1 MNGSDTPDDPPKPSF
16 APWDDP
22 DYPWDERP
30 MPPAERPQEED
41 GRVSK
46 NDNRPV
52 VVELVFALKK
62 WEVVAHD
69 GKETFKITGNI
80 EMYWTDDRVIG
91 FPTARKP
98 MPENMWRPRLTGC
111 AGFDLGKAEN
121 YEQLPRFY
129 GFDSAQEHKPS
140 DGRMAQTFPVNL
152 KDGYD
157 ISADMERFKSF
168 PFDSTRVDLSIVF
181 FGVKRPEWDKDVR
194 LSLRRPNNASCVKKY
209 ASQYQ
214 HIDFDGASTH
224 SNDYELAGIS
234 LAVGQN
240 TPTARFKDNPR
251 LWDGDMTPCY
261 FISFHIKRSSTF
273 YVHNGIQ
280 PMYTI
285 AFFGFTGYA
294 LEPSDLANRAAL
306 CAVLFLSIYAVQ
318 WTTVGHIPRLP
329 FKTVMDYVS
338 ESVSSVLM
346 LILVGDCV
354 AYHVARPRR
363 NCLATAADESEC
375 AFDDEAADRVDLVWG
390 LLVLMYVLFYA
401 VGYRT
406 IYAAWRSLRS
416 NGHSR
421 PWVKGGLMRNNWKPT
436 SEAYHLK
443 MDDEYCRR
451 WGRKYLGQGTRVDN
465 FEDW

>member
-1 MNGSDTPDDPPKPSF
+1 MNGSDTPDEPPKPSF

-30 MPPAERPQEED
+30 MPPAERSQEED

-80 EMYWTDDRVIG
+80 EMYWIDDRVIG
-91 FPTARKP
+91 FPTAHKP

-240 TPTARFKDNPR
+240 TPTAR
-251 LWDGDMTPCY
+251 L
-261 FISFHIKRSSTF
+261 
-273 YVHNGIQ
+273 
-280 PMYTI
+280 
-285 AFFGFTGYA
+285 
-294 LEPSDLANRAAL
+294 
-306 CAVLFLSIYAVQ
+306 
-318 WTTVGHIPRLP
+318 
-329 FKTVMDYVS
+329 
-338 ESVSSVLM
+338 
-346 LILVGDCV
+346 
-354 AYHVARPRR
+354 
-363 NCLATAADESEC
+363 
-375 AFDDEAADRVDLVWG
+375 
-390 LLVLMYVLFYA
+390 
-401 VGYRT
+401 RT
-406 IYAAWRSLRS
+406 IRGS
-416 NGHSR
+416 
-421 PWVKGGLMRNNWKPT
+421 
-436 SEAYHLK
+436 
-443 MDDEYCRR
+443 
-451 WGRKYLGQGTRVDN
+451 GTAT
-465 FEDW
+465 

>member
-1 MNGSDTPDDPPKPSF
+1 
-16 APWDDP
+16 
-22 DYPWDERP
+22 

-91 FPTARKP
+91 FPTAHKP

-129 GFDSAQEHKPS
+129 GFDSTQEHKPS
-140 DGRMAQTFPVNL
+140 DGRIAQTFPVNL

-261 FISFHIKRSSTF
+261 FISFHIKLLHVLRAQRHPAHVHHRVLRVHGIRPRTQRFSQQSGVVRRAFPFNLRGSVDNRRS
-273 YVHNGIQ
+273 H
-280 PMYTI
+280 
-285 AFFGFTGYA
+285 
-294 LEPSDLANRAAL
+294 PS
-306 CAVLFLSIYAVQ
+306 FAVQ
-318 WTTVGHIPRLP
+318 DGDGLRLR
-329 FKTVMDYVS
+329 
-338 ESVSSVLM
+338 ERL
-346 LILVGDCV
+346 LG
-354 AYHVARPRR
+354 
-363 NCLATAADESEC
+363 AD
-375 AFDDEAADRVDLVWG
+375 ADL
-390 LLVLMYVLFYA
+390 
-401 VGYRT
+401 
-406 IYAAWRSLRS
+406 
-416 NGHSR
+416 
-421 PWVKGGLMRNNWKPT
+421 GG
-436 SEAYHLK
+436 
-443 MDDEYCRR
+443 
-451 WGRKYLGQGTRVDN
+451 
-465 FEDW
+465 

>member
-1 MNGSDTPDDPPKPSF
+1 MNESETPDEPPEPSF

-30 MPPAERPQEED
+30 LPPPERQLPPAMNI
-41 GRVSK
+41 SK
-46 NDNRPV
+46 NDNNPT

-69 GKETFKITGNI
+69 GKETFKIIANI
-80 EMYWTDDRVIG
+80 EMYWTDDRMIG
-91 FPTARKP
+91 FPTHHKP
-98 MPENMWRPRLTGC
+98 MPENIWRPRLNGC

-129 GFDSAQEHKPS
+129 GYDSTQEHKPS

-152 KDGYD
+152 KDGFD

-240 TPTARFKDNPR
+240 TPTAR
-251 LWDGDMTPCY
+251 L
-261 FISFHIKRSSTF
+261 
-273 YVHNGIQ
+273 
-280 PMYTI
+280 
-285 AFFGFTGYA
+285 
-294 LEPSDLANRAAL
+294 
-306 CAVLFLSIYAVQ
+306 
-318 WTTVGHIPRLP
+318 
-329 FKTVMDYVS
+329 
-338 ESVSSVLM
+338 
-346 LILVGDCV
+346 
-354 AYHVARPRR
+354 
-363 NCLATAADESEC
+363 
-375 AFDDEAADRVDLVWG
+375 
-390 LLVLMYVLFYA
+390 
-401 VGYRT
+401 RT
-406 IYAAWRSLRS
+406 IRGS
-416 NGHSR
+416 
-421 PWVKGGLMRNNWKPT
+421 
-436 SEAYHLK
+436 
-443 MDDEYCRR
+443 
-451 WGRKYLGQGTRVDN
+451 GTAT
-465 FEDW
+465 